1 MGGAWVK
8 RWSPEGKGHSKSL
21 VGALK
26 VYPAQSLESLTWTLP
41 PSKSH
46 AIRLMA
52 LGAQAEQTVTLT
64 GMTNAGDD
72 AISMRRC
79 LSQMGVQFEDLDAG
93 GAILPS
99 TPNADFLPHELATAW
114 RINGVGPHGFK
125 HPVSVLHAG
134 NSGTALRILMALST
148 RFNRPV
154 MLDGDASLRA
164 RPHDSMTTTMAELG
178 VSCSFGHLEEGL
190 PLLAEGPW
198 TQTES
203 MTIDVST
210 SSQPATSWMLAS
222 PASPAPIDVVYQGT
236 PVSKRHA
243 GLTLRLCKEFGAPF
257 GDALPERLEPWIP
270 QPEHENIAVP
280 KDMSLASFGFL
291 AAKVL
296 NIPIHFD
303 EMPSHEEGL
312 GHEILLEQAGA
323 LGFTVDGNTVQSNKE
338 GQNITLDLC
347 DSNDL
352 ITPVAAM
359 MALGEG
365 GQIAGAA
372 HAAYKE
378 SNRITKT
385 LELLQQ
391 FGLTCNVKE
400 DGLDVPGNQTLSTPQ
415 SLVLT
420 YDDHRL
426 QMTALVL
433 ALGCNDAVTIQGDTL
448 HCVADPQAV
457 ARFVDAGVP
466 IESFLYQPE

>member
-8 RWSPEGKGHSKSL
+8 RWSPDGAGHERSL
-21 VGALK
+21 IGALN
-26 VYPAQSLESLTWTLP
+26 VHPAQSVNNIKWTLP

-52 LGAQAEQTVTLT
+52 LAAQAEQTVTLH
-64 GMTNAGDD
+64 GMENAGED

-79 LSQMGVQFEDLDAG
+79 LSQMGIKFENLDAD
-93 GAILPS
+93 GAVLTQPS
-99 TPNADFLPHELATAW
+99 NADFLPPEATTAW
-114 RINGVGPHGFK
+114 RIYGVGPKGFT

-134 NSGTALRILMALST
+134 NSGTALRILMALSS

-164 RPHDSMTTTMAELG
+164 RPHDAMTETLTELG
-178 VSCSFGHLEEGL
+178 VSCSFGQLEEGL

-222 PASPAPIDVVYQGT
+222 PASPAPVNVVYQGS

-243 GLTLRLCKEFGAPF
+243 QLTLRLCREFGAPF
-257 GDALPERLEPWIP
+257 GDALPEQFEPWTPRSQHDAIT
-270 QPEHENIAVP
+270 VP

-296 NIPIHFD
+296 NIPVTFD
-303 EMPSHEEGL
+303 EMPSPEEGL
-312 GHEILLEQAGA
+312 GHEILLERTDV
-323 LGFTVDGNTVQSNKE
+323 LGFDVKGSTVQSNSE
-338 GQNITLDLC
+338 GRHENLDLR

-359 MALGEG
+359 MALGAG
-365 GQIAGAA
+365 GRIVGAA

-385 LELLQQ
+385 RELLEQ
-391 FGLTCNVKE
+391 FGLKCTAHE
-400 DGLDVPGNQTLSTPQ
+400 DGLEVPGGQQISTPD

-420 YDDHRL
+420 HDDHRL

-433 ALGCNDAVTIQGDTL
+433 AMGCERQVRIEGDGL
-448 HCVADPQAV
+448 HAVADPQAV
-457 ARFVDAGVP
+457 SRWMDAGVT

>member
-8 RWSPEGKGHSKSL
+8 RWSPEGKGHSRSL
-21 VGALK
+21 VGALR
-26 VYPAQSLESLTWTLP
+26 VHPAQSLNSLDWTLP

-52 LGAQAEQTVTLT
+52 LSAQAEQTVTLT

-79 LSQMGVQFEDLDAG
+79 LSQMGVQFDDLDVNG
-93 GAILPS
+93 NILPS
-99 TPNADFLPHELATAW
+99 TQNADFLPHELATAW
-114 RINGVGPHGFK
+114 RVHGVGPNGFK

-154 MLDGDASLRA
+154 MLDGDSSLRA
-164 RPHDSMTTTMAELG
+164 RPHDSMTNTMAELG

-222 PASPAPIDVVYQGT
+222 PASPVPIEVVYQGD

-243 GLTLRLCKEFGAPF
+243 QLTLRLCKEFGAPF
-257 GDALPERLEPWIP
+257 GDDLPERFEPWIP
-270 QPEHENIAVP
+270 QPQHKEITVP

-296 NIPIHFD
+296 NIPIIFD

-312 GHEILLEQAGA
+312 GHEILLERADT
-323 LGFTVDGNTVQSNKE
+323 LGFTLDGNTIQSNIE
-338 GQNITLDLC
+338 GQNVRLDLC

-359 MALGEG
+359 MALGAG
-365 GQIAGAA
+365 GQIVGAA
-372 HAAYKE
+372 HAAFKE
-378 SNRITKT
+378 SNRINKT

-391 FGLTCNVKE
+391 FGLKCTTQD

-420 YDDHRL
+420 HDDHRL

-448 HCVADPQAV
+448 HGVADPQAV
-457 ARFVDAGVP
+457 ARFVDAGVS
-466 IESFLYQPE
+466 IESFLYQPQ

>member
-8 RWSPEGKGHSKSL
+8 RWSPGGKGHSRSL
-21 VGALK
+21 VGALR
-26 VYPAQSLESLTWTLP
+26 VHPAQSLNSLDWTLP

-52 LGAQAEQTVTLT
+52 LSAQAEQTVTLT

-79 LSQMGVQFEDLDAG
+79 LSQMGVQFDDLDVHG
-93 GAILPS
+93 NILVP
-99 TPNADFLPHELATAW
+99 TLNADFLPHELATAW
-114 RINGVGPHGFK
+114 RIHGVGPNGFK

-164 RPHDSMTTTMAELG
+164 RPHDSMTNTMAELG

-198 TQTES
+198 KQTES

-222 PASPAPIDVVYQGT
+222 PSSPVPIEVVYQGN

-243 GLTLRLCKEFGAPF
+243 QLTLRLCKEFGAPF
-257 GDALPERLEPWIP
+257 GDDLPERFEPWTP
-270 QPEHENIAVP
+270 QPQHKEIAVP

-296 NIPIHFD
+296 NIPIIFD
-303 EMPSHEEGL
+303 EMPSHEDGL
-312 GHEILLEQAGA
+312 GHEILLERADT
-323 LGFTVDGNTVQSNKE
+323 LGFTLDGNTIQSNTE
-338 GQNITLDLC
+338 GQNVRLDLC

-359 MALGEG
+359 MALGAG
-365 GQIAGAA
+365 GQIVGAA
-372 HAAYKE
+372 HAAFKE

-391 FGLTCNVKE
+391 FGLKCTTQD

-420 YDDHRL
+420 HDDHRL

-448 HCVADPQAV
+448 HGVADPQAV

>member
-8 RWSPEGKGHSKSL
+8 RWSPGGKGHSRSL
-21 VGALK
+21 VGALR
-26 VYPAQSLESLTWTLP
+26 VHPAQSLNSLDWTLP

-52 LGAQAEQTVTLT
+52 LSAQAEQTVTLT

-79 LSQMGVQFEDLDAG
+79 LSQMGVQFDDLDVHG
-93 GAILPS
+93 NILVP
-99 TPNADFLPHELATAW
+99 TLNADFLPHELATAW
-114 RINGVGPHGFK
+114 RIHGVGPNGFK

-164 RPHDSMTTTMAELG
+164 RPHDSMTNTMAELG

-198 TQTES
+198 KKTES
-203 MTIDVST
+203 MAIDVST

-222 PASPAPIDVVYQGT
+222 PASPVPIEVVYQGN

-243 GLTLRLCKEFGAPF
+243 QLTLRLCKEFGAPF
-257 GDALPERLEPWIP
+257 GDDLPERFEPWTP
-270 QPEHENIAVP
+270 QPQHKEIAVP

-296 NIPIHFD
+296 NIPIIFD

-312 GHEILLEQAGA
+312 GHEILLERADT
-323 LGFTVDGNTVQSNKE
+323 LGFTLDGNTIQSNTE
-338 GQNITLDLC
+338 GQNVRLDLC

-359 MALGEG
+359 MALGAG
-365 GQIAGAA
+365 GQIVGAA
-372 HAAYKE
+372 HAAFKE

-391 FGLTCNVKE
+391 FGLKCTTQD

-420 YDDHRL
+420 HDDHRL

-448 HCVADPQAV
+448 HGVADPQAV

>member
-1 MGGAWVK
+1 M
-8 RWSPEGKGHSKSL
+8 
-21 VGALK
+21 ALA
-26 VYPAQSLESLTWTLP
+26 AQS
-41 PSKSH
+41 
-46 AIRLMA
+46 
-52 LGAQAEQTVTLT
+52 EQTITLH
-64 GMTNAGDD
+64 GMENAGLD

-79 LSQMGVQFEDLDAG
+79 LTQMGVEFEDLDVEG
-93 GAILPS
+93 TVLTHP
-99 TPNADFLPHELATAW
+99 PNADFLPPDETTAW
-114 RINGVGPHGFK
+114 RVHGVGPKGFK

-134 NSGTALRILMALST
+134 NSGTALRILMALSS

-164 RPHDSMTTTMAELG
+164 RPHGSMTQTMTELG

-203 MTIDVST
+203 MTIDVGS

-222 PASPAPIDVVYQGT
+222 PASPAPVNVVYRGD

-243 GLTLRLCKEFGAPF
+243 HLTLRLCKEFGAPF
-257 GDALPERLEPWIP
+257 GDVLPDKFEPWTPRLAQNEIT
-270 QPEHENIAVP
+270 VP

-296 NIPIHFD
+296 NIPVTFD
-303 EMPSHEEGL
+303 EMPSSEEGL
-312 GHEILLEQAGA
+312 GHEILLERAD
-323 LGFTVDGNTVQSNKE
+323 LFGFVVDGNTVQPNSQGLHE
-338 GQNITLDLC
+338 DLDLR

-359 MALGEG
+359 MALGAG
-365 GQIAGAA
+365 GRIVGAA

-385 LELLQQ
+385 QELLGQ
-391 FGLTCNVKE
+391 FGLKCGIQE
-400 DGLDVPGNQTLSTPQ
+400 DGLEVPGGQLISTPE

-420 YDDHRL
+420 HEDHRL

-433 ALGCNDAVTIQGDTL
+433 ALGCEGQVTIEGDGL
-448 HCVADPQAV
+448 HGVADPQAV
-457 ARFVDAGVP
+457 SRWVDAGAV
-466 IESFLYQPE
+466 IESFLYQPK

>member
-1 MGGAWVK
+1 M
-8 RWSPEGKGHSKSL
+8 
-21 VGALK
+21 ALA
-26 VYPAQSLESLTWTLP
+26 AQS
-41 PSKSH
+41 
-46 AIRLMA
+46 
-52 LGAQAEQTVTLT
+52 EQTITLH
-64 GMTNAGDD
+64 GMENAGLD

-79 LSQMGVQFEDLDAG
+79 LSQMGVKFEDLDVEG
-93 GAILPS
+93 TVLTHP
-99 TPNADFLPHELATAW
+99 PNADFLPPDETTAW
-114 RINGVGPHGFK
+114 RVHGVGPKGFK

-134 NSGTALRILMALST
+134 NSGTALRILMALSS

-164 RPHDSMTTTMAELG
+164 RPHGSMTQTMTELG

-203 MTIDVST
+203 MTIDVGS

-222 PASPAPIDVVYQGT
+222 PASPAPVNVVYRGA

-243 GLTLRLCKEFGAPF
+243 RLTLRLCKEFGAPF
-257 GDALPERLEPWIP
+257 GDVLPDKFEPWTPRLAQNEIT
-270 QPEHENIAVP
+270 VP

-296 NIPIHFD
+296 NIPVTFD
-303 EMPSHEEGL
+303 EMPSSEEGL
-312 GHEILLEQAGA
+312 GHEILLERAD
-323 LGFTVDGNTVQSNKE
+323 LFGFVVDGNTVQPNSQGLHE
-338 GQNITLDLC
+338 DLDLR

-359 MALGEG
+359 MALGAG
-365 GQIAGAA
+365 GRIVGAA

-385 LELLQQ
+385 QELLGQ
-391 FGLTCNVKE
+391 FGLKCGIQE
-400 DGLDVPGNQTLSTPQ
+400 DGLEVPGGQLISTPE

-420 YDDHRL
+420 HEDHRL

-433 ALGCNDAVTIQGDTL
+433 ALGCEGQVTIEGDGL
-448 HCVADPQAV
+448 HGVADPQAV
-457 ARFVDAGVP
+457 SRWVDAGAV
-466 IESFLYQPE
+466 IESFLYQPK

>member
-8 RWSPEGKGHSKSL
+8 RWSPDGAGHARSL
-21 VGALK
+21 IGALK
-26 VYPAQSLESLTWTLP
+26 VHPPQSVSNLKWTLP

-52 LGAQAEQTVTLT
+52 LSAQAEQTVTLL
-64 GMTNAGDD
+64 GMENAGAD

-79 LSQMGVQFEDLDAG
+79 LTQMGVAFEDLDAE
-93 GAILPS
+93 GAVLTHP
-99 TPNADFLPHELATAW
+99 PNADFLPHEATVAW
-114 RINGVGPHGFK
+114 RVHGVGPKGFK

-134 NSGTALRILMALST
+134 NSGTALRILMALSS

-164 RPHDSMTTTMAELG
+164 RPHGSMTQTMTELG

-198 TQTES
+198 TQTKS

-222 PASPAPIDVVYQGT
+222 PASPAPVNVVYKGS

-243 GLTLRLCKEFGAPF
+243 ELTLRLCREFGAPF
-257 GDALPERLEPWIP
+257 GDALPDQFEPWIP
-270 QPEHENIAVP
+270 RSQHDEITVP
-280 KDMSLASFGFL
+280 KDMSLSSFGFL

-296 NIPIHFD
+296 NIPVTFD
-303 EMPSHEEGL
+303 EMPSLEDGL
-312 GHEILLEQAGA
+312 GHEILLEHADL
-323 LGFTVDGNTVQSNKE
+323 LGFVVDGNTVQPNSE
-338 GQNITLDLC
+338 GRHENLDLR

-365 GQIAGAA
+365 GRIVGAA

-385 LELLQQ
+385 RELLEQ
-391 FGLTCNVKE
+391 FGLTCTTQV
-400 DGLDVPGNQTLSTPQ
+400 DGLEVPGGQRISTPE

-420 YDDHRL
+420 HEDHRL

-433 ALGCNDAVTIQGDTL
+433 ALGCEGQVTIEGDGL
-448 HCVADPQAV
+448 HGVADPQAV
-457 ARFVDAGVP
+457 SRWRDAGVA

>member
-1 MGGAWVK
+1 M
-8 RWSPEGKGHSKSL
+8 
-21 VGALK
+21 ALA
-26 VYPAQSLESLTWTLP
+26 AQS
-41 PSKSH
+41 
-46 AIRLMA
+46 
-52 LGAQAEQTVTLT
+52 EQTITLH
-64 GMTNAGDD
+64 GMENAGLD

-79 LSQMGVQFEDLDAG
+79 LTQMGVEFEDLDVEG
-93 GAILPS
+93 TVLTHP
-99 TPNADFLPHELATAW
+99 PNADFLPPDETTAW
-114 RINGVGPHGFK
+114 RVHGVGPKGFK

-134 NSGTALRILMALST
+134 NSGTALRILMALSS

-164 RPHDSMTTTMAELG
+164 RPHGSMTQTMTELG

-203 MTIDVST
+203 MTIDVGS

-222 PASPAPIDVVYQGT
+222 PASPAPVNVVYRGD

-243 GLTLRLCKEFGAPF
+243 RLTLRLCKEFGAPF
-257 GDALPERLEPWIP
+257 GDVLPDKFEPWTPRLAQNEIT
-270 QPEHENIAVP
+270 VP

-296 NIPIHFD
+296 NIPVTFD
-303 EMPSHEEGL
+303 EMPSSEEGL
-312 GHEILLEQAGA
+312 GHEILLERAD
-323 LGFTVDGNTVQSNKE
+323 LFGFVVDGNTVQPNSQGLHE
-338 GQNITLDLC
+338 DLDLR

-359 MALGEG
+359 MALGAG
-365 GQIAGAA
+365 GRIVGAA

-385 LELLQQ
+385 QELLGQ
-391 FGLTCNVKE
+391 FGLKCAIQE
-400 DGLDVPGNQTLSTPQ
+400 DGLEVPGGQLISTPE

-420 YDDHRL
+420 HEDHRL

-433 ALGCNDAVTIQGDTL
+433 ALGCEGQVTIEGDGL
-448 HCVADPQAV
+448 HGVADPQAV
-457 ARFVDAGVP
+457 SRWVDAGAV
-466 IESFLYQPE
+466 IESFLYQPK

>member
-8 RWSPEGKGHSKSL
+8 RWSPDGAGHARSL
-21 VGALK
+21 IGALK
-26 VYPAQSLESLTWTLP
+26 VHPPQSLSNINWTLP

-52 LGAQAEQTVTLT
+52 LAAQSEQTITLH
-64 GMTNAGDD
+64 GMENAGLD

-79 LSQMGVQFEDLDAG
+79 LTQMGVEFEDLDVEG
-93 GAILPS
+93 TVLTHP
-99 TPNADFLPHELATAW
+99 PNADFLPPDETTAW
-114 RINGVGPHGFK
+114 RVHGVGPKGFK

-134 NSGTALRILMALST
+134 NSGTALRILMALSS

-164 RPHDSMTTTMAELG
+164 RPHGSMTQTMTELG

-203 MTIDVST
+203 MTIDVGS

-222 PASPAPIDVVYQGT
+222 PASPAPVNVVYRGD

-243 GLTLRLCKEFGAPF
+243 HLTLRLCKEFGAPF
-257 GDALPERLEPWIP
+257 GDVLPDKFEPWTPRLAQNEIT
-270 QPEHENIAVP
+270 VP

-296 NIPIHFD
+296 NIPVTFD
-303 EMPSHEEGL
+303 EMPSSEEGL
-312 GHEILLEQAGA
+312 GHEILLERAD
-323 LGFTVDGNTVQSNKE
+323 LFGFVVDGNTVQPNSQGLHE
-338 GQNITLDLC
+338 DLDLR

-359 MALGEG
+359 MALGAG
-365 GQIAGAA
+365 G
-372 HAAYKE
+372 
-378 SNRITKT
+378 
-385 LELLQQ
+385 
-391 FGLTCNVKE
+391 
-400 DGLDVPGNQTLSTPQ
+400 
-415 SLVLT
+415 
-420 YDDHRL
+420 
-426 QMTALVL
+426 
-433 ALGCNDAVTIQGDTL
+433 
-448 HCVADPQAV
+448 
-457 ARFVDAGVP
+457 
-466 IESFLYQPE
+466 

>member
-1 MGGAWVK
+1 M
-8 RWSPEGKGHSKSL
+8 
-21 VGALK
+21 ALA
-26 VYPAQSLESLTWTLP
+26 AQS
-41 PSKSH
+41 
-46 AIRLMA
+46 
-52 LGAQAEQTVTLT
+52 EQTITLH
-64 GMTNAGDD
+64 GMENAGLD

-79 LSQMGVQFEDLDAG
+79 LTQMGVEFEDLDVEG
-93 GAILPS
+93 TVLTHP
-99 TPNADFLPHELATAW
+99 PNADFLPPDETTAW
-114 RINGVGPHGFK
+114 RVHGVGPKGFK

-134 NSGTALRILMALST
+134 NSGTALRILMALSS

-164 RPHDSMTTTMAELG
+164 RPHGSMTQTMTELG

-203 MTIDVST
+203 MTIDVGS

-222 PASPAPIDVVYQGT
+222 PASPAPVNVVYRGA

-243 GLTLRLCKEFGAPF
+243 RLTLRLCKEFGAPF
-257 GDALPERLEPWIP
+257 GDVLPDKFEPWTPRLAQNEIT
-270 QPEHENIAVP
+270 VP

-296 NIPIHFD
+296 NIPVTFD
-303 EMPSHEEGL
+303 EMPSSEEGL
-312 GHEILLEQAGA
+312 GHEILLERAD
-323 LGFTVDGNTVQSNKE
+323 LFGFVVDGNTVQPNSQGLHE
-338 GQNITLDLC
+338 DLDLR

-359 MALGEG
+359 MALGAG
-365 GQIAGAA
+365 GRIVGAA

-385 LELLQQ
+385 QELLGQ
-391 FGLTCNVKE
+391 FGLKCAIQE
-400 DGLDVPGNQTLSTPQ
+400 DGLEVPGGQLISTPE

-420 YDDHRL
+420 HEDHRL

-433 ALGCNDAVTIQGDTL
+433 ALGCEGQVTIEGDGL
-448 HCVADPQAV
+448 HGVADPQAV
-457 ARFVDAGVP
+457 SRWVDAGAV
-466 IESFLYQPE
+466 IESFLYQPK